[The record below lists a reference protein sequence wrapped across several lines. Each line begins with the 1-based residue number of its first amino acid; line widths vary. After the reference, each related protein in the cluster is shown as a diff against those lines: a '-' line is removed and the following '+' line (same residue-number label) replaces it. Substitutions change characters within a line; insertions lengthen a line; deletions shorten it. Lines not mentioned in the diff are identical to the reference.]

1 METPG
6 SGIQINMVG
15 SKSEEKICMR
25 SGLLKFGAVVVLG
38 AGLAVS
44 SFAAKAETF
53 TGEVG
58 DAMCGAKHDMGGSKA
73 DCTRD
78 CVKQGSKYALVV
90 GDKVYTLETKDKA
103 ALDQL
108 DKLAGMQ
115 AKVTG
120 TAEKDVIQVSS
131 VAPAK

>member
-1 METPG
+1 
-6 SGIQINMVG
+6 
-15 SKSEEKICMR
+15 MR
-25 SGLLKFGAVVVLG
+25 SGLLKFGAVVTILG
-38 AGLAVS
+38 AGLLATP

-53 TGEVG
+53 TGEIG
-58 DAMCGAKHDMGGSKA
+58 DAMCGAKHEMGGSKA

-78 CVKQGSKYALVV
+78 CIKQGSKYVLIV
-90 GDKVYTLETKDKA
+90 GDKVYNIETTDKT

-108 DKLAGMQ
+108 DKLAGMN

-120 TAEKDVIQVSS
+120 TANGTTIQVAS

>member
-1 METPG
+1 MLG
-6 SGIQINMVG
+6 FN
-15 SKSEEKICMR
+15 SEEKICMR
-25 SGLLKFGAVVVLG
+25 SGLLKLGAVLVLG
-38 AGLAVS
+38 AGLALP

-58 DAMCGAKHDMGGSKA
+58 DTMCGAKHEMGGSKA

-78 CVKQGSKYALVV
+78 CVKQGSKYALIV

-120 TAEKDVIQVSS
+120 TADKDVIQVSS
-131 VAPAK
+131 VAEAK

>member
-1 METPG
+1 
-6 SGIQINMVG
+6 
-15 SKSEEKICMR
+15 MR
-25 SGLLKFGAVVVLG
+25 SGLLKFGAVAILG

-53 TGEVG
+53 TGEVS

-78 CVKQGSKYALVV
+78 CVKQGSKYALIV

-103 ALDQL
+103 ATDQL

-120 TAEKDVIQVSS
+120 AADKDVIQVSS

>member
-1 METPG
+1 
-6 SGIQINMVG
+6 
-15 SKSEEKICMR
+15 MR

-78 CVKQGSKYALVV
+78 CVKQGSKDALII

-103 ALDQL
+103 AADQL

-120 TAEKDVIQVSS
+120 TADKDTIQVSS

>member
-1 METPG
+1 
-6 SGIQINMVG
+6 
-15 SKSEEKICMR
+15 MR
-25 SGLLKFGAVVVLG
+25 SGLLKFGAVVTLG
-38 AGLAVS
+38 VGLTLS

-58 DAMCGAKHDMGGSKA
+58 DSMCGPKHEMGGSKA

-78 CVKQGSKYALVV
+78 CIKQGSKYALIV
-90 GDKVYTLETKDKA
+90 GDKVYTLESKDKA
-103 ALDQL
+103 TLDQL

-120 TAEKDVIQVSS
+120 TADKDVIQVSS
-131 VAPAK
+131 VASAK